1 VIKISS
7 ELIILGNVLINTELQ
22 NNMDFREVSDRSE
35 RSAFVFITAESDSTN
50 RALEDLR
57 KIHEVSEVYLAKG
70 AYDLIA
76 KVRGDSVNFLIESV
90 LKEIKKLSSVKSTLT
105 LTVI

>member
-1 VIKISS
+1 
-7 ELIILGNVLINTELQ
+7 LIILENAFIYTEPQ
-22 NNMDFREVSDRSE
+22 NNGEFLEATDKRK
-35 RSAFVFITAESDSTN
+35 RSAFVFISAESDSTGLV
-50 RALEDLR
+50 LEDLK

-76 KVRGDSVNFLIESV
+76 RVRGESVNFLFERV
-90 LKEIKKLSSVKSTLT
+90 LKEIKDLSNVKSTLT

>member
-1 VIKISS
+1 LEKAFID
-7 ELIILGNVLINTELQ
+7 TEPQ
-22 NNMDFREVSDRSE
+22 NNGEFREVIDKSK
-35 RSAFVFITAESDSTN
+35 RSAFVFITAESDS
-50 RALEDLR
+50 RGLVLEDLK

-76 KVRGDSVNFLIESV
+76 RVRGESVSFLFERV
-90 LKEIKKLSSVKSTLT
+90 LKEIKDLSSVKSTLT